1 MLVVDADWE
10 CVRERLIHQAEV
22 GVPAVGVP
30 ASKSG
35 RSAEVLRST
44 PTEPAAAV
52 GTAEPGDTDPIAKC
66 EPFGVL
72 AERVNDA
79 NHLMTRGN
87 VASFRQQVTLGKM
100 QIGPADPAAG
110 DLHTKLPAV
119 RDRHVALQQLQRST
133 VNRSRLMHHPGVHH
147 AILASR

>member
-1 MLVVDADWE
+1 MLVVDAGWE
-10 CVRERLIHQAEV
+10 CIRERLIHQAEV

-30 ASKSG
+30 ARKSR

-52 GTAEPGDTDPIAKC
+52 GPAEPGDTDTIARP

-79 NHLMTRGN
+79 NHFMTRGN
-87 VASFRQQVTLGKM
+87 VASFREQVTLRKM
-100 QIGPADPAAG
+100 QIGPA
-110 DLHTKLPAV
+110 
-119 RDRHVALQQLQRST
+119 
-133 VNRSRLMHHPGVHH
+133 
-147 AILASR
+147 